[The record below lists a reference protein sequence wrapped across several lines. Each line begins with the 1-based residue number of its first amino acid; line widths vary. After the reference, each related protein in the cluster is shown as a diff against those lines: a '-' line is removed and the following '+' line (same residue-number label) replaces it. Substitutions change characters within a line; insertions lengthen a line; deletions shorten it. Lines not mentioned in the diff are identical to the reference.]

1 MMIDITENILETAAP
16 NQDRLQE
23 MLDWLE
29 GNIGPKLSDSIVIET
44 GTQQHKGVGWELG
57 CMRHSHKAKR
67 NTLTFYVKFD
77 DERDELMFKLI
88 WSNLTS
94 QIT

>member
-1 MMIDITENILETAAP
+1 MIDITENILEVAAP

-29 GNIGPKLSDSIVIET
+29 ARIGPRVSDSIVVET
-44 GTQQHKGVGWELG
+44 GTQQYKGDGWELG
-57 CMRHSHKAKR
+57 CRRPPRPSKR

-88 WSNLTS
+88 WSNSTS

>member
-1 MMIDITENILETAAP
+1 MIDITENILEAAAP

-23 MLDWLE
+23 ILDWLE
-29 GNIGPKLSDSIVIET
+29 QCIGPKLSDSIVVET
-44 GTQQHKGVGWELG
+44 GTQQHKGIGWELG
-57 CMRHSHKAKR
+57 CMRPPGKSKR

-88 WSNLTS
+88 WSSSTS